1 METIKLNALTGIPFE
16 QELVFS
22 ASRSSGPG
30 GQHVNKTSTKIELR
44 FNIPNSV
51 LFTDEEKEILL
62 NKLKNKINSE
72 GELII
77 VSQESRSQLKNKETA
92 LAKFYEL
99 IDKALALEKIRK
111 PTKPTKASKEK
122 RLETKR
128 IQSKKKEQRKTPGAQ
143 P

>member
-1 METIKLNALTGIPFE
+1 MMFDLTKVSFE
-16 QELVFS
+16 NELRFT

-30 GQHVNKTSTKIELR
+30 GQHVNKTSTKVELR
-44 FNIPNSV
+44 FNIPNSAF
-51 LFTDEEKEILL
+51 FTEEEKEILL

-77 VSQESRSQLKNKETA
+77 VSQESRSQLKNKETV

-99 IDKALALEKIRK
+99 LEKALTPEKERK
-111 PTKPTKASKEK
+111 PTKPTQASKEK

-128 IQSKKKEQRKTPGAQ
+128 IQSKKKEQRKAPDT
-143 P
+143 